1 MSNSKREN
9 KLLIPMV
16 ILVTVCAVLLIGLIS
31 KCGDNNSNELISQ
44 DGNAVTW
51 NGEQDISRPMIN
63 DKPAIAIPG
72 INELIFV
79 ANQKKQKVNFYNPE
93 VNTCYF
99 QMNLFVDYECLW
111 KSANVAPGNGY
122 YEIEL
127 YKSLPVGNK
136 QGYLLI
142 KCFKENERKS
152 PTSKVVGWIARQPY
166 G

>member
-16 ILVTVCAVLLIGLIS
+16 ILLTVCAVLVIGLIS
-31 KCGDNNSNELISQ
+31 KCGNNKSSELINQ
-44 DGNAVTW
+44 EDNAVTW

-72 INELIFV
+72 INELTFV

-99 QMNLFVDYECLW
+99 QMNLFVDDECLW
-111 KSANVAPGNGY
+111 KSGNVAPGNGY

-127 YKSLPVGNK
+127 DKSLPVGNK

-142 KCFKENERKS
+142 KCFKQNGAELNSARVKFNVIIERN
-152 PTSKVVGWIARQPY
+152 V
-166 G
+166 

>member
-16 ILVTVCAVLLIGLIS
+16 ILLTVCAVLVIGLIS
-31 KCGDNNSNELISQ
+31 KCGNNKSSELINQ
-44 DGNAVTW
+44 DDNAVTW

-72 INELIFV
+72 INELTFV

-99 QMNLFVDYECLW
+99 QMNL
-111 KSANVAPGNGY
+111 
-122 YEIEL
+122 
-127 YKSLPVGNK
+127 
-136 QGYLLI
+136 
-142 KCFKENERKS
+142 
-152 PTSKVVGWIARQPY
+152 
-166 G
+166 